1 MILYNLGRRTK
12 EGNEGWED
20 KWQWGLPLAP
30 LIAQGSL
37 AASTAHREG
46 LGWLWWGLGLGQNV
60 CELPR

>member
-1 MILYNLGRRTK
+1 MILYNFGRRTK
-12 EGNEGWED
+12 EGKEGWGD
-20 KWQWGLPLAP
+20 KRQWGLLLAP

-46 LGWLWWGLGLGQNV
+46 VGRLRWGLGLGQNV